1 MTSQSPL
8 AQQWMSLILKDLRL
22 IKFLA
27 LTLPYTRLRWSEPS
41 RLLSD
46 DGSDSPS
53 PTEFQEIFQ

>member
-1 MTSQSPL
+1 
-8 AQQWMSLILKDLRL
+8 MSLILKDLRL